1 MQNRL
6 RLRSACFFALL
17 IVLYFGNASVKRET
31 TRVLGQALN
40 SQVTLI
46 RTPHGGIQPQAAVDS
61 SGVLHLIYFT
71 GESGGGDVFYVRR
84 VPGKDSFSEPL
95 RVNSQPGSVIATGN
109 IRGAHLAIG
118 KDGRVHVSWMGS
130 QTAVP
135 KGPGGA
141 TPMLYARLNDANTAF
156 EAQRN
161 VMQSAIGLDGGGSV
175 AADREGYVYVAW
187 HGRGDKEG
195 EENRRVWI
203 ARSIDEGRTFTREV
217 PGYSRQTGACGCC
230 GMRAF
235 ADSRGSVYMLYRA
248 ATNFV
253 DRDMYLLVSSDHG
266 EHFRGQR
273 LHPWKLETCPMSS
286 AVIAETPDNVLAA
299 WETAGQ
305 VFFARVASLNA
316 IAPTAAPGEGK
327 GRKHPAIAV
336 NKAGDTVL
344 VWTEGM
350 GWKRG
355 GNLAW
360 QVFDANGQLKG
371 EKGAANGVPVWSLP
385 TAVAMPDGRFT
396 VIY

>member
-1 MQNRL
+1 MHNVMKL
-6 RLRSACFFALL
+6 RIACFFALL
-17 IVLYFGNASVKRET
+17 IVLYFGSALVRPGT
-31 TRVLGQALN
+31 TRVLGHDISA
-40 SQVTLI
+40 QVTLM
-46 RTPHGGIQPQAAVDS
+46 RTPRGGIQPQAAVDS
-61 SGVLHLIYFT
+61 TGVLHLIYFT

-84 VPGKDSFSEPL
+84 APGKDSFSEPL
-95 RVNSQPGSVIATGN
+95 RVNSQPGTIIATGN

-118 KDGRVHVSWMGS
+118 KGGRVHVSWMGS
-130 QTAVP
+130 QAAEP

-141 TPMLYARLNDANTAF
+141 TPMLYARLNDAKTAF

-161 VMQSAIGLDGGGSV
+161 LMQFAIGLDGGGSV
-175 AADREGYVYVAW
+175 AADNQGYVYVAW

-195 EENRRVWI
+195 EANRRVWV
-203 ARSIDEGRTFTREV
+203 ARSIDEGRSFAREV
-217 PGYSRQTGACGCC
+217 PAYSEETGACGCC

-253 DRDMYLLVSSDHG
+253 NRDIYLLASSDHG

-273 LHPWKLETCPMSS
+273 LHPWKLETCPMST
-286 AVIAETPDNVLAA
+286 AVITETQGNVLAA

-305 VFFARVASLNA
+305 VFFARVASLSR
-316 IAPTAAPGEGK
+316 IDPIAAPGEGK
-327 GRKHPAIAV
+327 GRKHPAIAA
-336 NKAGDTVL
+336 NNAGDTVL

-360 QVFDANGQLKG
+360 QVFDADGRPIA
-371 EKGAANGVPVWSLP
+371 EKGTANGVPVWSLP
-385 TAVAMPDGRFT
+385 TVVAQPDGRFT
-396 VIY
+396 IIY